1 MNFPANN
8 SSSPALRCSPTTAAR
23 KSGRRL
29 CEKLVVIFFLV
40 LLAVAL
46 LPKRTVAQ
54 ESSSRPAPE
63 GSFVPAG
70 PSGALSQAL
79 SAACTQS
86 QTEFAKYL
94 TARNRQSFTRMTPAA
109 RIALMKRFVL
119 LSQPGKP
126 TIALNVSG
134 RPTVRCETPDGAAEI
149 QIGGADQQDNLA
161 FLPVELRDATDTSG
175 TDVVRVNMGL
185 VREDS
190 QWRLLSL
197 GVVLLDLPA
206 LEVEWNAEQ
215 IGANE
220 LAALDNLKMV
230 TQAIET
236 YRRTYTRLPESLAK
250 LGPPAD
256 NPNGKGKIKPSA
268 DAADLL
274 DSELAGGS
282 KGGYAFRYAILGASD
297 LGAVAKFE
305 LAASPVPY
313 GAAGK
318 RSYFREAN
326 GTIHAGDHKG
336 AVGSTADPKA
346 E

>member
-1 MNFPANN
+1 MDHRANN
-8 SSSPALRCSPTTAAR
+8 SRPIAKFSGASFGEKLDRRRFSLFFLSLLLVAISPTSSA
-23 KSGRRL
+23 
-29 CEKLVVIFFLV
+29 
-40 LLAVAL
+40 
-46 LPKRTVAQ
+46 AQ
-54 ESSSRPAPE
+54 ESSSRPVPE
-63 GSFVPAG
+63 GTMAPAG
-70 PSGALSQAL
+70 PAGALSQAL

-86 QTEFAKYL
+86 QTDFAKYL
-94 TARNRQSFTRMTPAA
+94 TERNKQSFTRMTPAA

-126 TIALNVSG
+126 TITLNVSG

-149 QIGGADQQDNLA
+149 QIGGADLQDNLA

-185 VREDS
+185 VRENS

-206 LEVEWNAEQ
+206 LEMEWNAEQ

-220 LAALDNLKMV
+220 SAALDNLKMV
-230 TQAIET
+230 AQAIET
-236 YRRTYTRLPESLAK
+236 YRKTYTRLPESLAK
-250 LGPPAD
+250 LGPPPD

-297 LGAVAKFE
+297 LGAAARFE

-313 GAAGK
+313 GSAGK

-326 GTIHAGDHKG
+326 GTIHAADHKG
-336 AVGSTADPKA
+336 AVGSVIDPKT

>member
-1 MNFPANN
+1 M
-8 SSSPALRCSPTTAAR
+8 R
-23 KSGRRL
+23 
-29 CEKLVVIFFLV
+29 EKFVSLIFLSLSLMIFL
-40 LLAVAL
+40 
-46 LPKRTVAQ
+46 PGMSWAQ
-54 ESSSRPAPE
+54 ESSSQPGPT
-63 GSFVPAG
+63 GSLVPAG
-70 PSGALSQAL
+70 PAGALSQAL

-94 TARNRQSFTRMTPAA
+94 TERNKQAFTRMTPAA

-126 TIALNVSG
+126 STTLNASG

-185 VREDS
+185 VRENS

-215 IGANE
+215 ISANE
-220 LAALDNLKMV
+220 MAALDYLKMV
-230 TQAIET
+230 AQAIET
-236 YRRTYTRLPESLAK
+236 YRKTYLHLPESLAK
-250 LGPPAD
+250 LGPPPD
-256 NPNGKGKIKPSA
+256 NPNGKGQVKPSA
-268 DAADLL
+268 DTADLL
-274 DSELAGGS
+274 DAELAGGS
-282 KGGYAFRYAILGASD
+282 KGGYAFRYAIQGASD
-297 LGAVAKFE
+297 LGAVARFE

-318 RSYFREAN
+318 RSFFRDAN
-326 GTIHAGDHKG
+326 GTIHAADHRG
-336 AVGSTADPKA
+336 AVGSVNDPKA